1 MSLKKMKLIKII
13 YVTGALDIGGT
24 ETHIL
29 NLVPELS
36 RIGFK
41 PYIFSINGRGVL
53 ADELEARGI
62 KVFTTWGAR
71 WVRSLP
77 SVLRVLFIVPL
88 AFLSLTKLIFCFRPK
103 IIHMFLPAAYVIGGF
118 AAMIGG
124 VPVRIMS
131 RRSRNFYQARH
142 SFAASLERILHRQM
156 TVLLGNSLK
165 VVEDLQNECA
175 QRNKIRLIYNGIHL
189 PDIRNAQSNLLL
201 RRDLGIDCNTL
212 VFTMTASLIA
222 YKGHRDL
229 IEAFELIK
237 GKLGGNWCLICV
249 GDDRGVLKE
258 LKKLSCDVGV
268 DKHVLWLGS
277 RRDVTKI
284 LAASDIGVLSSHE
297 EGFSNAVLE
306 YMGAGLPSVV
316 TDVGGNAEA
325 VLNEKCGLVVSAR
338 DPASIGRALLRL
350 SKDSMLR
357 ATMGVAARNRIKKY
371 FTLEHSVENYSNLY
385 HDLLGKNL

>member
-212 VFTMTASLIA
+212 VFTMTANLIA

>member
-1 MSLKKMKLIKII
+1 MSQKKMKLIKII

-36 RIGFK
+36 KIGFK

-71 WVRSLP
+71 WIRPLP
-77 SVLRVLFIVPL
+77 SVLRVLFVVPL

-118 AAMIGG
+118 AAMIGA

-189 PDIRNAQSNLLL
+189 PDIRNAESNLLL
-201 RRDLGIDCNTL
+201 RRNLGIDCNTL
-212 VFTMTASLIA
+212 VFTMTANLIA

-229 IEAFELIK
+229 IEAFKLIK
-237 GKLGGNWCLICV
+237 GKLGGNWCLICI
-249 GDDRGVLKE
+249 GDDRGVPKD

-277 RRDVTKI
+277 RRDVIKI

-325 VLNEKCGLVVSAR
+325 VLHEKCGLVVSAR
-338 DPASIGRALLRL
+338 DPASLGRALLRL

-371 FTLEHSVENYSNLY
+371 FTLEHSVENYANLY